1 MLWCQSGERRTS
13 FAIASAATTLVAAA
27 ALLPTL
33 YLEHRH
39 TLRSSSFI
47 AIWLI
52 ATIFCDATRA
62 RSLFLRDLRQVAILA
77 TVSAVIKGII
87 FCLEEVPKTRWIMD
101 EETKKNTGKQAASGF
116 VSRSLFLWI
125 NGMFYAGSKGVL
137 KLEDLDSL
145 GPSLASDHL
154 LEHFHKFWTSGM
166 YLEIYALLW
175 QNLLITMQ
183 AAGLYPGT
191 YQRPASEPILD
202 HFSVLVRRD
211 SFFPYSPSHNLYCS
225 RQL

>member
-1 MLWCQSGERRTS
+1 M
-13 FAIASAATTLVAAA
+13 
-27 ALLPTL
+27 PTL

-47 AIWLI
+47 AIWLL

-62 RSLFLRDLRQVAILA
+62 RSLFLRDLRQVAIVA

-87 FCLEEVPKTRWIMD
+87 FCLEEVPKSRWIID

-125 NGMFYAGSKGVL
+125 NGMFYAGFKRVL
-137 KLEDLDSL
+137 KLEDLDNL

-154 LEHFHKFWTSGM
+154 LEHFHKFWTSGL
-166 YLEIYALLW
+166 YL
-175 QNLLITMQ
+175 
-183 AAGLYPGT
+183 
-191 YQRPASEPILD
+191 
-202 HFSVLVRRD
+202 
-211 SFFPYSPSHNLYCS
+211 
-225 RQL
+225 

>member
-1 MLWCQSGERRTS
+1 MAADIAHIVLWCQTGERRTS
-13 FAIASAATTLVAAA
+13 FAIASAGMACVAAA
-27 ALLPTL
+27 TLLPTL

-47 AIWLI
+47 AIWLL

-62 RSLFLRDLRQVAILA
+62 RSLFLRDLRQVAIVA

-87 FCLEEVPKTRWIMD
+87 FCLEEVPKSRWIID

-125 NGMFYAGSKGVL
+125 NGMFYAGFKRVL
-137 KLEDLDSL
+137 KLEDLDNL

-154 LEHFHKFWTSGM
+154 LEHFHKFWTSGL
-166 YLEIYALLW
+166 YL
-175 QNLLITMQ
+175 
-183 AAGLYPGT
+183 
-191 YQRPASEPILD
+191 
-202 HFSVLVRRD
+202 
-211 SFFPYSPSHNLYCS
+211 
-225 RQL
+225 